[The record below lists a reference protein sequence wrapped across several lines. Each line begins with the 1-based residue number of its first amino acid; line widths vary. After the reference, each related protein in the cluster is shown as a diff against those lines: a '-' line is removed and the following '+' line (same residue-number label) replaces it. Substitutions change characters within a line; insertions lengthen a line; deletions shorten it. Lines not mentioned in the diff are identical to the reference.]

1 MLSGTIF
8 LSFYKNVRFQTEI
21 EKFFKEHDNI
31 SVDNQG
37 NILIGND
44 IVGQM
49 AENGLEGTGSFNI
62 DTSYPF
68 EVRSI
73 EDFAANWFSYWADE
87 QMLNG
92 TMSHKLTC
100 QFTVNRS
107 NIASKEFTVSYTGAG
122 TYHLDAE
129 AVEII
134 SGINGDYWND
144 EDYDHHITPDNIT
157 TRQVSGD
164 GTVKLEY
171 TTKLVAQ

>member
-1 MLSGTIF
+1 M
-8 LSFYKNVRFQTEI
+8 
-21 EKFFKEHDNI
+21 
-31 SVDNQG
+31 
-37 NILIGND
+37 
-44 IVGQM
+44 
-49 AENGLEGTGSFNI
+49 
-62 DTSYPF
+62 SY
-68 EVRSI
+68 I
-73 EDFAANWFSYWADE
+73 
-87 QMLNG
+87 
-92 TMSHKLTC
+92 
-100 QFTVNRS
+100 
-107 NIASKEFTVSYTGAG
+107 GAG